1 MMSDE
6 KYTFM
11 KEDEFMKAININDKD
26 SPFTDWIL
34 DGIKTVETREKNTLK
49 SLVGQRVGI
58 IRTGCGKAMLV
69 GYITIAEIIKY
80 GTENE
85 FRLDTNRHMVKP
97 GSKYDI
103 RKDGVKYGYVL
114 VDPKKCK
121 PVTVD
126 AKGIVIR
133 NI

>member
-1 MMSDE
+1 
-6 KYTFM
+6 
-11 KEDEFMKAININDKD
+11 MKAININDKD

-69 GYITIAEIIKY
+69 GYVTIVGIIKY
-80 GTENE
+80 YTVDS
-85 FRLDTNRHMVKP
+85 FRLDEKRHLVVP

-103 RKDGVKYGYVL
+103 KEGCVKYGYVL
-114 VDPKKCK
+114 ANAVRCEPVV
-121 PVTVD
+121 VTV
-126 AKGIVIR
+126 KGIVIR